1 MRKTLENRKTSH
13 VCDRY
18 YENGHLT
25 KAIYI
30 FNLIPIKISTTSFKE
45 KQKKT
50 KQNKNLK
57 FKRSQKRPKTAKT
70 ILNKKKSKR
79 ETVVLDLY

>member
-18 YENGHLT
+18 YENG

-57 FKRSQKRPKTAKT
+57 FKRSQKRPQTAKT